1 MYATEYAKI
10 IRNVRVFKGLEP
22 SHLERLVGVCTR
34 LKIDEEELALR
45 ANGDGEE
52 IFIVLSGRLAVISS
66 DHETLALINPGL
78 CVGEMAV
85 FTNRKRSADV
95 KAVLPT
101 EVLKLHRDDL
111 FQFVEDE
118 PVAGN
123 IVYRNVI
130 EMLSSHMA
138 NNNLIL
144 EFSHILDA

>member
-1 MYATEYAKI
+1 MDATEYAKI
-10 IRNVRVFKGLEP
+10 IKNVRIFEGLAP
-22 SHLERLVGVCTR
+22 SHIERLVGVCTR
-34 LKIDEEELALR
+34 LKFDEEELALK
-45 ANGDGEE
+45 ANGDGDD
-52 IFIVLSGRLAVISS
+52 FLIVLSGRLAVVSS

-95 KAVLPT
+95 KAVLAT
-101 EVLKLHRDDL
+101 EVLKLGKEDL

-130 EMLSSHMA
+130 EILSSHMA